1 MAQSKTRDIWQYGDF
16 QTPPKLASEVC
27 AALTRRGVETSAILE
42 PTCGRGAFLSAA
54 VSTFA
59 KIRTLQGVD
68 INAQYVAEAKGALS
82 ADGIAQV
89 EVGDFFTVDWD
100 RILARDAG
108 PWLILGN
115 PPWVTNADLGSL
127 NSGNLPAKS
136 NFQGHRGLDA
146 ITGKSNF
153 DISESMLLEQLS
165 WLKQRSGWIAMLV
178 KTSVAR
184 KILRHAWKRFDP
196 VGRAAIY
203 KVDAMRHFGAA
214 VDACLF
220 VLPVNIGETAYDC
233 DVFIDLDA
241 EKPTN
246 TIGFHDNILVW
257 DVAAYARRRHLI
269 APNAYYIW
277 RSGVKH
283 DCAKVMELSLLPDGS
298 LVNGHQESVDIEQ
311 TYLFPMLK
319 SSDVSKGQDKSHR
332 LMIVTQQHIGSNTS
346 EIKSTA
352 PNTWRYLTDHAA
364 PLDARA
370 SIIYKNKPR
379 FSVFGVGDYTFAPW
393 KIAVSGFYKNV
404 RFVKVGPVNDRPTIF
419 DDTIYFLPCLSE
431 EEAEFILSLIQSA
444 AYQELMKAMV
454 FEDEKRPITADLL
467 KRISLERVAKELGM
481 MDAYQYF
488 TQGKLTE
495 QLSFVLAG

>member
-1 MAQSKTRDIWQYGDF
+1 MAQSKPRDIWQYGDF
-16 QTPPKLASEVC
+16 QTPLTLAAEVC
-27 AALTRRGVETSAILE
+27 ATLVRRGVKAPAILE
-42 PTCGRGAFLSAA
+42 PTCGRGAFLGAA
-54 VSTFA
+54 ASTFA
-59 KIRTLQGVD
+59 QIRTLLGVD
-68 INAQYVAEAKGALS
+68 INAEYVAEAKGALP
-82 ADGIAQV
+82 ADGIAQI
-89 EVGDFFTVDWD
+89 EVGDFFVVDWD
-100 RILARDAG
+100 QILTRDAG

-127 NSGNLPAKS
+127 NSGNLPTKS
-136 NFQGHRGLDA
+136 NFQGHQGLDA
-146 ITGKSNF
+146 ITGKANF
-153 DISESMLLEQLS
+153 DISEWMLLEQLS

-184 KILRHAWKRFDP
+184 KILRQAWKRSDP

-233 DVFIDLDA
+233 DVFSDIDSD
-241 EKPTN
+241 KPTT

-257 DVAAYARRRHLI
+257 DVESYGRRRHLI
-269 APNAYYIW
+269 APNADYIW

-283 DCAKVMELSLLPDGS
+283 DCAKVMELSMLPDRS
-298 LVNGHQESVDIEQ
+298 LVNGHQERVAIEQ

-319 SSDVSKGQDKSHR
+319 SSDVAKGHDKSHR
-332 LMIVTQQHIGSNTS
+332 LMIVTQQCIGGNTS
-346 EIKSTA
+346 EIKSIA
-352 PNTWRYLTDHAA
+352 PDTWRYLNDHAG

-370 SIIYKNKPR
+370 SVIYKKKPR

-393 KIAVSGFYKNV
+393 KIAVSGFYKNI
-404 RFVKVGPVNDRPTIF
+404 RFVKIGPVNGRPTIF
-419 DDTIYFLPCLSE
+419 DDTIYFLPCASE
-431 EEAEFILSLIQSA
+431 EEANFILSLVQSA

-467 KRISLERVAKELGM
+467 KRISLERVAKDLDM
-481 MDAYQYF
+481 TDTYQHF
-488 TQGKLTE
+488 TQGKSAD
-495 QLSFVLAG
+495 QLSFALAG